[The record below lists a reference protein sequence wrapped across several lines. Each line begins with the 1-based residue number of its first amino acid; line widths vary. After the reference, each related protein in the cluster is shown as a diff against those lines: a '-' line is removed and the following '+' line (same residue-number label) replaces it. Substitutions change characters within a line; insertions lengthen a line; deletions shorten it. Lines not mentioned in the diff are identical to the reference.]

1 MDTLAQL
8 QRLKAL
14 KAKRAQLEHE
24 NPIVYSYIANPK
36 QHLFHQSQAKERWII
51 GGNQGGKTFGVVAED
66 CMWLTHQRRYRW
78 RDYDGTIRWAERW
91 HTPDHTLKIRYMALD
106 FTKVE
111 EIVLPHFYDLLPPQL
126 IDTKRGTKWPGYN
139 SDSHIFYVIDP
150 HRPHQRH
157 EIHFA
162 TYDQAVHKIEG
173 GAFDKMDYDEPP
185 PKKVYQGNKVRLLK
199 TGGKTTGALTPI
211 EEIPW
216 PIEWIHHDI
225 VCKADGKRIAV
236 FNQPTWDNAANLAEG
251 AIDELAADM
260 TEHQRKVRLEG
271 EFGFLKGLV
280 YKQFQRDIHLCK
292 PYDVRRRVLAGEG
305 LVYAGLDHGYHNPTA
320 VSWWHVVGEW
330 PDVKGVKFM
339 EYLASGLTIPENCAN
354 ILEMTGDLPVEAWLA
369 DPVNCWRVDPE
380 TGTQLAEHYWDAG
393 LPIQKADN
401 DVNKGHDTVATLL
414 EPRKTATGQLKP
426 RIWFFE
432 TLAET
437 ITAYMSYAW
446 QHSRT
451 RYGGEQK
458 EKPQEKYKHI
468 PDTDRYVWTA
478 YPSGIPMQAPPEPR
492 KGHFGVHLRPV
503 PPEQQRRR
511 ATVGDFAAE
520 ELRLLGALS
529 EDADVRA

>member
-14 KAKRAQLEHE
+14 EAKRARLEAD
-24 NPIVYSYIANPK
+24 NPIVYAYIANPQ
-36 QHLFHQSQAKERWII
+36 QHAFHQCLASLAVII
-51 GGNQGGKTFGVVAED
+51 GGNQGGKTFGVVAD
-66 CMWLTHQRRYRW
+66 VSQHVTHQRKYRW
-78 RDYDGTIRWAERW
+78 RDYNGAVKWATRPA
-91 HTPDHTLKIRYMALD
+91 TPDRKLKIRYMALD

-111 EIVLPHFYDLLPPQL
+111 EIVLPHFYTLLPPQL

-139 SDSHIFYVIDP
+139 GDSHILYIVDP
-150 HRPHQRH
+150 HRPHLRH

-162 TYDQAVHKIEG
+162 TYDQLAHKIEG
-173 GAFDKMDYDEPP
+173 GAFDLLCYDEPP
-185 PKKVYQGNKVRLLK
+185 PKKIFDGNKVRLLK
-199 TGGKTTGALTPI
+199 SGGRTLMALTPI

-236 FNQPTWDNAANLAEG
+236 FKQPTRDNAANLAEG
-251 AIDELAADM
+251 AIEEISRDM
-260 TEHQRKVRLEG
+260 TEHQRAVRLEG

-280 YKQFQRDIHLCK
+280 YKQFQRDVHLCK
-292 PYDVRRRVLAGEG
+292 PYDVRRRVRAGEG
-305 LVYAGLDHGYHNPTA
+305 LVYVGLDHGYRNPTA
-320 VSWWHVVGEW
+320 VSWWHIVGEW

-339 EYLASGLTIPENCAN
+339 EYLASGLTIPENCHN
-354 ILEMTGDLPVEAWLA
+354 ILEMTGDIPVEAWLA
-369 DPVNCWRVDPE
+369 DPVNCWTIDPE
-380 TGTQLAEHYWDAG
+380 TGTQLAEHYWDCG

-414 EPRKTATGQLKP
+414 EPMMTATGQKKP

-432 TLAET
+432 TLEES

-451 RYGGEQK
+451 RHGGEQK
-458 EKPQEKYKHI
+458 EKPEEKYKHI

-478 YPSGIPMQAPPEPR
+478 YPSGVPMEAPPPPM
-492 KGHFGVHLRPV
+492 KGHFGIPLIPI
-503 PPEQQRRR
+503 PPERRER
-511 ATVGDFAAE
+511 RVMVDDFAAQ
-520 ELRLLGALS
+520 ELRLLGDLQEA
-529 EDADVRA
+529 DA